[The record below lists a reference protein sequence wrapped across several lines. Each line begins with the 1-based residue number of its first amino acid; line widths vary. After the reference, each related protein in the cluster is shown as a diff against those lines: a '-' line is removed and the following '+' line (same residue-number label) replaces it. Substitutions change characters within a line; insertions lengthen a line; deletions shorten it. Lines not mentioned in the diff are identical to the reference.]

1 MKNIKEKN
9 RNEGD
14 QVVNKRLDLKNEKLN
29 IHFDQQEDV
38 R

>member
-1 MKNIKEKN
+1 MKEKN

-29 IHFDQQEDV
+29 IHFDQPEDV